1 MSCTFTYCNEE
12 HPPVWYFDDT
22 QCPVCRVLMIQEESK
37 ELIEEME
44 TNLYDA
50 TAEIDRLQGKIS
62 DFEDEKF

>member
-1 MSCTFTYCNEE
+1 
-12 HPPVWYFDDT
+12 
-22 QCPVCRVLMIQEESK
+22 MIQEESK